1 MKNGLKSIVALV
13 AMMGLVGCGGNEGAD
28 FKAGF
33 ILVGDENEGYS
44 EAHINGINAAAEK
57 LGLSSSQIIMKKKVE
72 ENDSAKTAA
81 EDLVSSGCSL
91 VVSNSYGH
99 QSYMADA
106 AKEHEDVQFVAATG
120 DFAAISGVSN
130 LNNAFT
136 NVYEARYVSG
146 IVGGMKLKELIESNK
161 LTDANKDENGNY
173 KIGYVGAYTYAEVIS
188 GYTAFFLGVQSIVPN
203 VMMEVQFTS
212 SWFDIDKEAAAAET
226 LINRGCVIIGQ
237 HADSSGA
244 PSKCES
250 MLAAGKQCYSVGYN
264 VDMLSVAPNA
274 ALTSATNNWEVYYE
288 YALKSAMEGK
298 DIDVDWSRGYSEG
311 AVGITEL
318 GKSCA
323 AGTAEKVKE
332 VEDALK
338 AGTFHVFDTS
348 KFTVEGKKVTSNVV
362 DFSYLDFTTNPPT
375 VVYKGEQKETVKTAG
390 DVSYV
395 EESVI
400 RSAPYFSLKIDGI
413 TWLN

>member
-146 IVGGMKLKELIESNK
+146 IVGGMKLKEL
-161 LTDANKDENGNY
+161 TDANKDEKGNY

-298 DIDVDWSRGYSEG
+298 DIDVDWSRGYSDG

-348 KFTVEGKKVTSNVV
+348 KFTVEGERVTSNVV

-375 VVYKGEQKETVKTAG
+375 VVYQGEQKETVKTAG

-395 EESVI
+395 EESII

>member
-146 IVGGMKLKELIESNK
+146 IVGGMKLKE
-161 LTDANKDENGNY
+161 
-173 KIGYVGAYTYAEVIS
+173 
-188 GYTAFFLGVQSIVPN
+188 Q
-203 VMMEVQFTS
+203 
-212 SWFDIDKEAAAAET
+212 
-226 LINRGCVIIGQ
+226 
-237 HADSSGA
+237 
-244 PSKCES
+244 
-250 MLAAGKQCYSVGYN
+250 
-264 VDMLSVAPNA
+264 
-274 ALTSATNNWEVYYE
+274 
-288 YALKSAMEGK
+288 
-298 DIDVDWSRGYSEG
+298 
-311 AVGITEL
+311 
-318 GKSCA
+318 
-323 AGTAEKVKE
+323 
-332 VEDALK
+332 
-338 AGTFHVFDTS
+338 
-348 KFTVEGKKVTSNVV
+348 
-362 DFSYLDFTTNPPT
+362 
-375 VVYKGEQKETVKTAG
+375 
-390 DVSYV
+390 
-395 EESVI
+395 
-400 RSAPYFSLKIDGI
+400 
-413 TWLN
+413 